1 MDNSNGADKLITGI
15 IEAAQAEAQAIEAQA
30 ANEVA
35 AIRERL
41 HEDKERLKDEFAL
54 KAQAERE
61 DIIKR
66 AAVNAELDG
75 RKETLKRK
83 HELINRAYS
92 MAAERLGA
100 LTGKEREAFLVK
112 LLKRECTGFETVR
125 PAEKDEKALEKLIAS
140 CGVEGLKLGAAA
152 PGIDGGFLL
161 EGDNYVKDC
170 SFAAFMNE
178 IKAETLKKTSAAL
191 FD

>member
-15 IEAAQAEAQAIEAQA
+15 IEAARAEAQEIEDQA

-35 AIRERL
+35 AIKAGL
-41 HEDKERLKDEFAL
+41 SADKERLKDEFAL

-61 DIIKR
+61 DVLKR

-75 RKETLKRK
+75 RRETLKRK
-83 HELINRAYS
+83 HELIDRAYS
-92 MAAERLGA
+92 AAEEKLNS
-100 LTGKEREAFLVK
+100 LTGKDREAILLK
-112 LLKRECTGFETVR
+112 LLKKECSGFETVR
-125 PAEKDEKALEKLIAS
+125 PAEKDREALSALIAS
-140 CGVEGLKLGAAA
+140 CGVEGLSLGAPAQ
-152 PGIDGGFLL
+152 GIDGGFLL
-161 EGDNYVKDC
+161 EGKNYVKDC

-178 IKAETLKKTSAAL
+178 IKADTLKKTASVL